1 MTDEERYELVQLRKE
16 NAQRTLC
23 EAKLML
29 DNGYWNGAVNRMYY
43 ACFYAVTALLIQHG
57 IKAQTH
63 SGVRQMLSLRACRH
77 ESFTTV
83 LVAGQVLHVLS
94 GCDEGMACH
103 CMSSVV

>member
-29 DNGYWNGAVNRMYY
+29 DNSYWNGAVNRMYY

-63 SGVRQMLSLRACRH
+63 SGVRQMLSLH
-77 ESFTTV
+77 FVKT
-83 LVAGQVLHVLS
+83 GKLS
-94 GCDEGMACH
+94 PLNMRFYSDLFAAR
-103 CMSSVV
+103 

>member
-63 SGVRQMLSLRACRH
+63 LASKLARC
-77 ESFTTV
+77 
-83 LVAGQVLHVLS
+83 VLS
-94 GCDEGMACH
+94 H
-103 CMSSVV
+103 CCTSSRGSAMIAAHWSWSRAPR